1 MENFKPLISEALE
14 VDEVEMTDELI
25 AFDSWDS
32 LTILSIIAMTS
43 EEYNVELKREEI
55 ENAETIQGLKDLIV
69 SKQ

>member
-32 LTILSIIAMTS
+32 LTVLSIIAMTS
-43 EEYNVELKREEI
+43 EEYNVELTREEI

>member
-43 EEYNVELKREEI
+43 EEYNVELTREEI